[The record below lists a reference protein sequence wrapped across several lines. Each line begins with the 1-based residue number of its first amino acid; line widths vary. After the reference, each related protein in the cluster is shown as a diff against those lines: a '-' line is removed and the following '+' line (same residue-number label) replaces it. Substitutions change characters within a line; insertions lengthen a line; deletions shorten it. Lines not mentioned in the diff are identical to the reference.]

1 MIAGAHRG
9 QGSGA
14 LHYTSKT
21 MRQEA
26 LPEATEI
33 LNKFQSTIGV
43 LKRARRTDALTLT
56 RKVEEMEEEQH
67 ALKTREEASRREA
80 ASKTAELAL
89 HVQLI
94 AQLQAK
100 LADANGTGPQL
111 MPSQVPSQG
120 PNFEN

>member
-1 MIAGAHRG
+1 
-9 QGSGA
+9 
-14 LHYTSKT
+14 